1 MIKILIGLKNMYN
14 VTIWIEITIDNSQK
28 KTKWDLNKKYA
39 FFCKSKHKIK
49 KYSKETTEFRL
60 KLYTVKS
67 TCFGNIHFNI

>member
-1 MIKILIGLKNMYN
+1 MLPYELKLLL
-14 VTIWIEITIDNSQK
+14 TIHKK

-60 KLYTVKS
+60 KLYNPKKWRVEWKLVKQ
-67 TCFGNIHFNI
+67 